1 MRFAVGSNL
10 ETEPRDMLM
19 QRHFQMLADY
29 NRWANGRIYDAC
41 STLSD
46 EDYRADRGA
55 FFGSAHRTLNHL
67 VVADRIW
74 LRRITGIGT
83 APTELNVI
91 LYEDFAGLRA
101 AREEEDER
109 FIQLTSS
116 FEPDAFSRIVSYTP
130 VTVPTPVSEPLGV
143 MLAHVFNHQ
152 THHRGQVHAILTSL
166 GQQSVVLDMIAFL
179 RKEGKHWM
187 A

>member
-1 MRFAVGSNL
+1 
-10 ETEPRDMLM
+10 M

-29 NRWANGRIYDAC
+29 NRWANNRIYDAC
-41 STLSD
+41 AALAD
-46 EDYRADRGA
+46 DDYRADCGA

-67 VVADRIW
+67 LVADRIW

-83 APTELNVI
+83 APMELNVI
-91 LYEDFAGLRA
+91 LYEDFADLRKARA
-101 AREEEDER
+101 AEDER
-109 FIQLTSS
+109 FIDLTISLTPGA
-116 FEPDAFSRIVSYTP
+116 FERAISYTP
-130 VTVPTPVSEPLGV
+130 VTVPTPVIEPLGP

-166 GQQSVVLDMIAFL
+166 GQPSVVLDMITFL
-179 RKEGKHWM
+179 RTDGKQWM

>member
-1 MRFAVGSNL
+1 
-10 ETEPRDMLM
+10 M

-29 NRWANGRIYDAC
+29 NRWANQRIYGAC
-41 STLSD
+41 AALSD

-67 VVADRIW
+67 LVADRIW

-83 APTELNVI
+83 APMELNVI
-91 LYEDFAGLRA
+91 LHEDLADFRD
-101 AREEEDER
+101 AREVEDQR
-109 FIQLTSS
+109 FITLTGALA
-116 FEPDAFSRIVSYTP
+116 PDAFARMIHYTP
-130 VTVPTPVSEPLGV
+130 VTVPTPMTEPLGG

-152 THHRGQVHAILTSL
+152 THHRGQIHAILTSL
-166 GQQSVVLDMIAFL
+166 GQPSVVLDMIAFL
-179 RKEGKHWM
+179 RTDGKQWLT

>member
-1 MRFAVGSNL
+1 
-10 ETEPRDMLM
+10 M

-29 NRWANGRIYDAC
+29 NRWANNRIYDAC
-41 STLSD
+41 ATLSD
-46 EDYRADRGA
+46 DDYRADRGA

-67 VVADRIW
+67 LVADRIW

-83 APTELNVI
+83 APMELNVI
-91 LYEDFAGLRA
+91 LYENLAELRK
-101 AREEEDER
+101 ARASEDER
-109 FIQLTSS
+109 FIEVTGSLAPNAYAST
-116 FEPDAFSRIVSYTP
+116 VTYTP
-130 VTVPTPVSEPLGV
+130 VTNPVPVTEPLGA

-179 RKEGKHWM
+179 RKDGKQWI

>member
-1 MRFAVGSNL
+1 
-10 ETEPRDMLM
+10 M

-29 NRWANGRIYDAC
+29 NRWANGRIYNAC

-46 EDYRADRGA
+46 ADYRADRGA

-67 VVADRIW
+67 LVADRIW
-74 LRRITGIGT
+74 LRRITGTGT
-83 APTELNVI
+83 APMELNVI
-91 LYEDFAGLRA
+91 LYEDLADLRN
-101 AREEEDER
+101 ARETEDQR
-109 FIQLTSS
+109 FIQLTGS

-152 THHRGQVHAILTSL
+152 THHRGQIHAILTSL
-166 GQQSVVLDMIAFL
+166 GQPSIVLDMIAFL
-179 RKEGKHWM
+179 RNEGKQWM
-187 A
+187 S